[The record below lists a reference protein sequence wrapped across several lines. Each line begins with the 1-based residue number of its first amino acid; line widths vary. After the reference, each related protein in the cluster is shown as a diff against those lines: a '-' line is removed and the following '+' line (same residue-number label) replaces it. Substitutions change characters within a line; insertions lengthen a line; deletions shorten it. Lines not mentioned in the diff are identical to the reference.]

1 MKFLK
6 PVCNL
11 PDLLQTL
18 KSRGLLVSS
27 DADALSALEN
37 IGYYR
42 LAGYAYPFLEAPSR
56 QCFKPG
62 TTWEQISRLYEFDRE
77 LRVHGIDGIERVE
90 VSVRARLITASCA
103 HWNDPHWFLDAR
115 HFHPAFDHNYFMQ
128 QLERELGIKYP
139 PPTRNRVLPSSH
151 AETFIQH
158 YYTKYGDPYLPP
170 FWMTAEVL
178 TLGTLSKLYKGL
190 GDAKLKAEIAKP
202 FGVPAKMF
210 EGWIHALAH
219 LRNICAHHGRLW
231 NRVFS
236 ISPPLSNK
244 HLGLMNAPTRLE
256 GHLVVL
262 VDCLNSASFGKEWQT
277 RFLELLAD
285 FPEINPCAMGF
296 ATTWNSHPFW
306 KLPIED
312 NTI

>member
-1 MKFLK
+1 MKYLK

-11 PDLLQTL
+11 QDLLQKL
-18 KSRGLLVSS
+18 KSRGLVVSS
-27 DADALSALEN
+27 DSDVLSSLEN

-42 LAGYAYPFLEAPSR
+42 LAGYAYPFLETPNR
-56 QCFKPG
+56 KTFKLG

-77 LRVHGIDGIERVE
+77 LRVHVIDGIERVE
-90 VSVRARLITASCA
+90 VSIRARMVFATCT
-103 HWNDPHWFLDAR
+103 HWNDSHWFLDAR
-115 HFHPAFDHNYFMQ
+115 HFHSAFDHSYFIQ

-139 PPTRNRVLPSSH
+139 PPTRSRVLPANH

-158 YYTKYGDPYLPP
+158 YYTKYDDPYLPP

-190 GDAKLKAEIAKP
+190 GDSKLKAEIAKP

-210 EGWIHALAH
+210 EGWLHALAH

-236 ISPPLSNK
+236 ISPPQAHK
-244 HLGLMNAPTRLE
+244 HVGLMHSPTRLE

-262 VDCLNSASFGKEWQT
+262 VDALNMSATANNWKKH
-277 RFLELLAD
+277 FLDLLVA
-285 FPEINPCAMGF
+285 FPEIDPTAMGF
-296 ATTWNSHPFW
+296 AAGWNFNPFW
-306 KLPIED
+306 AP
-312 NTI
+312 